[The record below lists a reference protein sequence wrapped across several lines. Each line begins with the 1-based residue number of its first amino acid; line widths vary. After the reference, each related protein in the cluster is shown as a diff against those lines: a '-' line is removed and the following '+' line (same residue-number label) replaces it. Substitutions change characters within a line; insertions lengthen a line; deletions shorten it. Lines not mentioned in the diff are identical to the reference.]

1 MSLALYKQK
10 IGSAV
15 AAVLR
20 PLQFRRKGLVF
31 TRQLGEMVHIVSL
44 QSSVSSTAPLLKITV
59 NLAVFVPSLADDSI
73 KLGLLSSHW
82 QMRLGFLMPEHIDYW
97 WEVSCD
103 CDAERV
109 ASEIIEAIQ
118 MYALPQFKQLE
129 TRDALVTL
137 WRAGRSPGLTTFQA
151 KRYLDKLEHEPAA

>member
-15 AAVLR
+15 AAVLT
-20 PLQFRRKGLVF
+20 PLRFRQKDFIF
-31 TRQLGEMVHIVSL
+31 TRQLGEVAHIISL
-44 QSSVSSTAPLLKITV
+44 QSSVSSTASLLKITV
-59 NLAVFVPSLADDSI
+59 NLGVFVPSLADDGT
-73 KLGLLSSHW
+73 KPDLLGSHW

-97 WEVSCD
+97 WEVSGD
-103 CDAERV
+103 TDAERV
-109 ASEIIEAIQ
+109 ASQIVASIQ
-118 MYALPQFKQLE
+118 MYALPQFEQLE

-137 WRAGRSPGLTTFQA
+137 WRAGRSPGLTAFQM